1 LDYDWLIIGSGFGG
15 SVSALRLSEKGYKVG
30 VVEVGRRFEDEDF
43 AKSTW
48 QLNRFLWAPLLGLR
62 GILRLT
68 PFKDVFVASG
78 AGVGGGSIVYANTLY
93 RAKQEFFQNSQW
105 AGLANWE
112 QELEQPYA
120 TAERMLGVN
129 TVPFAS
135 PGDKLLQ
142 DYAASIGTEETF
154 CRTPVAVFF
163 GEPGKTVAD
172 PFFGG
177 EGPVRTGCI
186 SCGAC
191 MVGCRVGAKNTLLK
205 NYLWFAEKNGAEVL
219 PNRRVVDIRPIGAA
233 DGRDGYEIR
242 TRSPGLWRGK
252 TKILRAQGVVVAA
265 GALGTN
271 HLLANCK
278 HGGSLPNISD
288 RLGRLVR
295 TNSESILAVTL
306 PDDSLKVSQS
316 VAISSSIHTDADTHI
331 EVVTYGE
338 KGDFLNLLLTLI
350 TGEGTRWTRIFLL
363 LRNAVRHPIQ
373 FLQTLWP
380 VGWSK
385 KSIGLL
391 VMQSLDNAI
400 SFQAKKRWLGGGVRL
415 STEQDAAMP
424 NPTYIDAGNKA
435 ATWIAAHTGGIAQ
448 SSVLEAV
455 ANIPMTA
462 HILGG
467 AAIGSDAEHGVI
479 DSEQHVFNYEKL
491 LICDGSALP
500 ANPGV
505 NPSLTIVAMTER
517 AMSKIPTAEPS
528 AKRHVIIATSI

>member
-1 LDYDWLIIGSGFGG
+1 
-15 SVSALRLSEKGYKVG
+15 
-30 VVEVGRRFEDEDF
+30 
-43 AKSTW
+43 
-48 QLNRFLWAPLLGLR
+48 
-62 GILRLT
+62 
-68 PFKDVFVASG
+68 
-78 AGVGGGSIVYANTLY
+78 
-93 RAKQEFFQNSQW
+93 
-105 AGLANWE
+105 
-112 QELEQPYA
+112 
-120 TAERMLGVN
+120 M
-129 TVPFAS
+129 
-135 PGDKLLQ
+135 
-142 DYAASIGTEETF
+142 
-154 CRTPVAVFF
+154 
-163 GEPGKTVAD
+163 
-172 PFFGG
+172 
-177 EGPVRTGCI
+177 
-186 SCGAC
+186 
-191 MVGCRVGAKNTLLK
+191 
-205 NYLWFAEKNGAEVL
+205 
-219 PNRRVVDIRPIGAA
+219 
-233 DGRDGYEIR
+233 
-242 TRSPGLWRGK
+242 
-252 TKILRAQGVVVAA
+252 
-265 GALGTN
+265 
-271 HLLANCK
+271 
-278 HGGSLPNISD
+278 
-288 RLGRLVR
+288 
-295 TNSESILAVTL
+295 

-350 TGEGTRWTRIFLL
+350 TGEGTRWTRVFLL

-455 ANIPMTA
+455 ANIPVTA

-491 LICDGSALP
+491 LVCDGSAVP